1 MLASQVIT
9 ATAVKG
15 EKSGLLEMTSLDQQQ
30 ISGADPAS
38 VSQFNNT
45 LFNTIKNEFSQ
56 LLDVG
61 KHNNSIVSSSIEFSK
76 NPSGLNALKLQT
88 IDNMYSQSSILV
100 SKLVGL
106 TVKGIDTLVRI
117 Q

>member
-1 MLASQVIT
+1 MLANQAISAI
-9 ATAVKG
+9 AVKG

-30 ISGADPAS
+30 ISGADPIS
-38 VSQFNNT
+38 VNQFNNA

-56 LLDVG
+56 LIDMG
-61 KHNNSIVSSSIEFSK
+61 KHSAIVSNSIEFAK

-88 IDNMYSQSSILV
+88 LDNMYSQSSILV